1 MSDVSVDYGEQDPAD
16 QNEIRKAHA
25 VEVCS
30 CPPGYLGT
38 SCETCAPGYRRS
50 SGGFYL
56 GLCERVDG
64 EEEDDYPPLTTRKSV
79 VISFDVPNNK
89 LPDIIEKIK
98 GHFIEQIIFYFSIY
112 FLISN
117 LLIIKDKEISKKV
130 IEKEAVLA

>member
-1 MSDVSVDYGEQDPAD
+1 MSDVSLDYGEQDPAD

-56 GLCERVDG
+56 GLCERIDG

-89 LPDIIEKIK
+89 LVLQPGQNHVVYVTVVGVIILI
-98 GHFIEQIIFYFSIY
+98 FTIEF
-112 FLISN
+112 
-117 LLIIKDKEISKKV
+117 
-130 IEKEAVLA
+130 